1 MTEAE
6 TTDRLSGSQNPVS
19 PGMPEAAPITQ
30 AELIRRVALLH
41 AAMDEYEMKAVE
53 ESAMRKRA
61 EERDRCA

>member
-6 TTDRLSGSQNPVS
+6 TTDLLSGSQDPVS
-19 PGMPEAAPITQ
+19 PMPEAAPITQ
-30 AELIRRVALLH
+30 AELIRRVALIH